1 MEYLEKLNPEQLQ
14 AVTTKSNKVLVVA
27 GAGSGKTKVL
37 TTRIQYL
44 IDSGVKPEDIIAFT
58 FTKRAAMEMRY
69 RLSKYDFKNIHTFH
83 SYCYSMLQIYK
94 DELGFQNFKSIG
106 IATED
111 YEMILLDEIMNELNI
126 KYNPKILMQF
136 ITKRKN
142 NLEYPFKSV
151 EEASIF
157 NQVYY
162 RFQQR
167 LMSFGKIDFDDMIS
181 LFVNNIDNLQEKDYI
196 LDSCKYILV
205 DEFQDTNQIQFDL
218 IKKLSS
224 KHNNLFCVGDT
235 NQLIYSFRSSDVKII
250 NDYMEE
256 ADEVIYLNKNYRC
269 ASNILESSNNLIKHN
284 HNLKNDIYSDIAPK
298 FKVTYHELPD
308 TKYQAW
314 EVANRINALIT
325 KGNYKPNEI
334 AVLFR
339 NNYQSTEIEYE
350 LKKQNIPY
358 TVYGKQK
365 FYKFEATRRMIAL
378 YQFLDNPED
387 YILFRQAVL
396 IDQVAYEKIVSTYK
410 QSNTNLLDILINMN
424 IERLSNQASKIK
436 ELIKNIKDYDRVR
449 LFEYMMTILNDKY
462 TDKQL
467 EYLRALKDIIVNSEL
482 PTIKEILDNL
492 LLAEDEH
499 INEMGV
505 NLMTIH
511 KAKGLEFKCVFIIS
525 INEGIIPPS
534 LKKESDIKEE
544 RRILYVAMTRAKEY
558 LYLSSADYHIIN
570 GMRKRLQPSLFIS
583 ELK

>member
-1 MEYLEKLNPEQLQ
+1 MEYLEKLNPEQMQ
-14 AVTTKSNKVLVVA
+14 AVTTTSNKVLVVA
-27 GAGSGKTKVL
+27 GAGSGKTRVL

-44 IDSGVKPEDIIAFT
+44 IDKGVNKDDIIAFT
-58 FTKRAAMEMRY
+58 FTKRAAKEMQF
-69 RLSKYDFKNIHTFH
+69 RLSKYNFNNIHTFH
-83 SYCYSMLQIYK
+83 SYCYRMLQIYK
-94 DELGFQNFKSIG
+94 DELGFQKFDNINLV
-106 IATED
+106 TED
-111 YEMILLDEIMNELNI
+111 YELQIIDEIISELNI
-126 KYNPKILMQF
+126 KYNPKTLMQF

-167 LMSFGKIDFDDMIS
+167 LMSHGQIDFDDMIS
-181 LFVNNIDNLQEKDYI
+181 LFVNNIDNLSDKDYI

-218 IKKLSS
+218 IKKLAS

-235 NQLIYSFRSSDVKII
+235 NQLIYSFRSSDIKII
-250 NDYMEE
+250 NDYMNE

-314 EVANRINALIT
+314 DVANIINNLIT
-325 KGNYKPNEI
+325 KGNYKPNDI

-358 TVYGKQK
+358 TAYGKLK

-378 YQFLDNPED
+378 YQFLDNPDD

-396 IDQVAYEKIVSTYK
+396 IDQIIYDKIVSTFK
-410 QSNTNLLDILINMN
+410 QSNNNLLDIIINMN
-424 IERLSNQASKIK
+424 IERISNQASKIK
-436 ELIKNIKDYDRVR
+436 ELINNIKSYSRAT
-449 LFEYMMTILNDKY
+449 LFEYMMTILCDKY
-462 TDKQL
+462 TNKQL

-482 PTIKEILDNL
+482 KTTKEILDNL

-534 LKKESDIKEE
+534 VKKESDIKESIYLL
-544 RRILYVAMTRAKEY
+544 IL
-558 LYLSSADYHIIN
+558 
-570 GMRKRLQPSLFIS
+570 
-583 ELK
+583 